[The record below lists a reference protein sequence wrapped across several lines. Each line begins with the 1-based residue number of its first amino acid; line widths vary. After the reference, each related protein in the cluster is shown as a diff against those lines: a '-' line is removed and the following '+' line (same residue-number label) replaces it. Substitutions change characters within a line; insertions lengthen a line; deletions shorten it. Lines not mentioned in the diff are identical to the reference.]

1 MKDQSY
7 NPSQHIA
14 VKVIYAELDVSLCE
28 QPETVV
34 RQMSSVQLVVR
45 EEWREIAGEAV
56 VSSVDK
62 AEGPTG

>member
-1 MKDQSY
+1 M
-7 NPSQHIA
+7 
-14 VKVIYAELDVSLCE
+14 SLCE
-28 QPETVV
+28 QPEAVV

-45 EEWREIAGEAV
+45 EEWRKVAGEAV